1 LSTPPK
7 RPLHSAKAII
17 IIYNNLMIIEK
28 YNFGSITIDA
38 KEYTKDVIIF
48 PDKVLCPW
56 WREEGH
62 SLSLNDLKEVIKL
75 NPTII
80 IIGTGAY
87 GAMNVPEETLEKLE
101 EQNIEILTAKT
112 AAAVD
117 IYNEYIQKKK
127 NIIACLHLTC

>member
-1 LSTPPK
+1 
-7 RPLHSAKAII
+7 
-17 IIYNNLMIIEK
+17 MIIEK
-28 YNFGSITIDA
+28 YSFGSITVDS

-62 SLSLNDLKEVIKL
+62 SLSLEDLKEVIKL
-75 NPTII
+75 NPAIL

-87 GAMNVPEETLEKLE
+87 GAMDVPEETLEILK
-101 EQNIEILTAKT
+101 EQNIETLTAKT
-112 AAAVD
+112 AAAVE
-117 IYNEYIQKKK
+117 IYNEYIQKNK